1 MSPTHT
7 IAAVDLGSNSF
18 RLQVARVVD
27 DQVYPLDA
35 LKDTVRFAAALDNRD
50 ELDEKG
56 QTRALAALA
65 RFGERLRGMPRE
77 HVRVVATNTLRV
89 ARNAADFLPKAEAAL
104 GFPIEV
110 IAGREEARLIYIGA
124 AHSLPASKEKRL
136 VVDIGGG
143 STEFIVGQQFKP
155 LKTESLLMGCVSY
168 SLKFFPDGKLTA
180 RAFRDAELA
189 ARSELQ
195 AIVQDFN
202 QAHWQLAIGT
212 SGTARSL
219 SDIMEL
225 NDLSSGGITL
235 DGMEKLRAI
244 MLKAGHIDAVQLNGL
259 RADRRPVLPG
269 GFAIMAAVFAELGV
283 EKMGITLGALRDG
296 VLYDLLGRQHHR
308 DLRDVTVT
316 QFKRRYHIDMAQQ
329 ARVSALAE
337 TFYRQMAHSLQID
350 PEADLNLLLWAARLH
365 EIGLTVS
372 HSSYHKHSAY
382 ILQHADM
389 PGFSS
394 HEQARLALLVL
405 GHKGGLKKLGSGHAP
420 DRWARVMALRLAV
433 LCCRSRIDREP
444 PPISLAAI
452 KNGFSLSAPDD
463 WLAANPL
470 THTALIQEAEE
481 WREIGQSLSL
491 SPNFGRWDKAGA

>member
-1 MSPTHT
+1 MTPPHI

-35 LKDTVRFAAALDNRD
+35 LKDTVRFAAALDARGNID
-50 ELDEKG
+50 ATG
-56 QTRALAALA
+56 QARALSALA
-65 RFGERLRGMPRE
+65 KFGERLRGMAPE

-89 ARNAADFLPKAEAAL
+89 AKNAAEFLPLAESAL

-124 AHSLPASKEKRL
+124 AHSLPAGREKRL

-168 SLKFFPDGKLTA
+168 SIKFFPNGKLT
-180 RAFRDAELA
+180 RQAFRDAELA

-195 AIVQDFN
+195 AIVHDFN
-202 QAHWQLAIGT
+202 REHWQQAIGT

-219 SDIMEL
+219 GDIMEL
-225 NDLSSGGITL
+225 NGLSNGGLTL
-235 DGMEKLRAI
+235 AGLEKLREL

-259 RADRRPVLPG
+259 RVDRRPVLPG
-269 GFAIMAAVFAELGV
+269 GFAIMAAVFAELCV
-283 EKMGITLGALRDG
+283 EKMAITLGALRDG
-296 VLYDLLGRQHHR
+296 VLYDLIGRQHQR
-308 DLRDVTVT
+308 DLREVTVS
-316 QFKRRYHIDMAQQ
+316 QFKRRYHVDLAQQ
-329 ARVSALAE
+329 ERVAKLAE
-337 TFYRQMAHSLQID
+337 LFYRQLAASM
-350 PEADLNLLLWAARLH
+350 DLDAELDLPILLWAARLH
-365 EIGLTVS
+365 EIGLSIS

-394 HEQARLALLVL
+394 PEQARVALLVL
-405 GHKGGLKKLGSGHAP
+405 GHKGGLKKLGTLAK
-420 DRWARVMALRLAV
+420 DRWARVLSLRLAV
-433 LCCRSRIDREP
+433 LCCRSRTDREA
-444 PPISLAAI
+444 PPISLAVTR
-452 KNGFSLSAPDD
+452 NGFSLNAPSE
-463 WLAANPL
+463 WLKANPL
-470 THTALIQEAEE
+470 THTALLQEAEE
-481 WREIGQSLSL
+481 WREAGHLLAL
-491 SPNFGRWDKAGA
+491 SPNFQHWA

>member
-1 MSPTHT
+1 MSPSHT

-18 RLQVARVVD
+18 RLQVARVVED
-27 DQVYPLDA
+27 HIYPLDA
-35 LKDTVRFAAALDNRD
+35 LKDTVRFAAALDGQGRLND
-50 ELDEKG
+50 KG
-56 QTRALAALA
+56 QQRALAALA
-65 RFGERLRGMPRE
+65 RFGERLRGMAPE

-89 ARNAADFLPKAEAAL
+89 AKNASDFLPRAEAAL

-124 AHSLPASKEKRL
+124 AHSLPASKERRL

-143 STEFIVGQQFKP
+143 STEFIVGQQYKP

-168 SLKFFPDGKLTA
+168 SLKFFPDGRLTKQA
-180 RAFRDAELA
+180 LRDAELA

-202 QAHWQLAIGT
+202 HEHWQLAIGT

-219 SDIMEL
+219 SDIMEMNRL
-225 NDLSSGGITL
+225 TESGITAA
-235 DGMEKLRAI
+235 GMEKLREI
-244 MLKAGHIDAVQLNGL
+244 MLKAGHIDSVNLDGL

-283 EKMGITLGALRDG
+283 DKMGITLGALRDG
-296 VLYDLLGRQHHR
+296 VLYDLIGRQHQR
-308 DLRDVTVT
+308 DLREVTVA
-316 QFKRRYHIDMAQQ
+316 QFKRRYHVDMAQQ
-329 ARVSALAE
+329 NRVAALAE
-337 TFYRQMAHSLQID
+337 HFYRQLAASMGLDAEQ
-350 PEADLNLLLWAARLH
+350 DLNLLQWASRLH
-365 EIGLTVS
+365 EIGLSVS

-405 GHKGGLKKLGSGHAP
+405 GHKGGLKKLGSGHAR
-420 DRWARVMALRLAV
+420 DRWARVLSLRLAV
-433 LCCRSRIDREP
+433 LCCRSRTDRPLP
-444 PPISLAAI
+444 PVQLVALS
-452 KNGFSLSAPDD
+452 NGFSLTAEDD
-463 WLAANPL
+463 WLANNPL
-470 THTALIQEAEE
+470 THTALLQEAEE
-481 WREIGQSLSL
+481 WREIGQVLQLS
-491 SPNFGRWDKAGA
+491 SNFQHWS